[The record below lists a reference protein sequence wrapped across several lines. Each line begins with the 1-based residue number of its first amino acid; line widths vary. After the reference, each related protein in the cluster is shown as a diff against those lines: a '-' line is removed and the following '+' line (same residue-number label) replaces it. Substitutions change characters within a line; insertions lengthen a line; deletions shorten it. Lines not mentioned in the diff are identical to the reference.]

1 MRTSSVRLPS
11 TRPPIQ
17 QYLPGMSSGPKK
29 PPPPFLTGA
38 YLLPERVESWDAYP
52 FSLPMTRGLTLKLD
66 SAVTFL
72 VGENGCGKS
81 TLLQALAVLC
91 GLPGGGGGRA
101 QLGYQHDVP
110 LSTHSKLA
118 EALRP
123 QIKRHPKSRWYFRAD
138 LQAEFARALQSVGGH
153 HAYGRDAKAMFA
165 DRKLSTL
172 SHGEAFL
179 ATLNNR
185 ARSGLLFFDEPESAL
200 SPQRQL
206 TLLCLLKQAVDRG
219 DTQVIIATHSP
230 VLMTF
235 PGATILSMDD
245 GGIEPTVLEET
256 AHFEITRG
264 ILDCPERY
272 WKHLVD

>member
-1 MRTSSVRLPS
+1 MVSPS
-11 TRPPIQ
+11 
-17 QYLPGMSSGPKK
+17 K

-38 YLLPERVESWDAYP
+38 YLVPERVEAWDRYP
-52 FSLPMTRGLTLKLD
+52 FSLPIVRGLTLRFD

-101 QLGYQHDVP
+101 QLGVQHDVP
-110 LSTHSKLA
+110 LATTSALA
-118 EALRP
+118 DAMRP
-123 QIKRHPKSRWYFRAD
+123 QLVRKPRNRWYFRAD
-138 LQAEFARALQSVGGH
+138 LQAEFARALAAVGGH
-153 HAYGRDAKAMFA
+153 HAYKRDGDALFA
-165 DRKLSTL
+165 ERNLGTL

-206 TLLCLLKQAVDRG
+206 SLLALLKRAVDQG

-235 PGATILSMDD
+235 PGATLLSLDHGEIAPVARQD
-245 GGIEPTVLEET
+245 TS
-256 AHFEITRG
+256 HFEITSG
-264 ILDCPERY
+264 ILACPERY
-272 WKHLVD
+272 WKHLGG